1 MNKIYKNKY
10 LKYKSKYKVL
20 LMNLNGGMNKEEFF
34 KKITNPTDEDFKS
47 ADKNSNNKISKDEF
61 SIWLESNK
69 GRGKDDISEDTS
81 SKSNPVENESTE
93 EPKIDPS
100 ECMKTAIDVT
110 KKIKEDKDFA
120 KKLEEMLSQE
130 I

>member
-10 LKYKSKYKVL
+10 LKYKSKYRVL

-34 KKITNPTDEDFKS
+34 KKITNPTDEDFNS
-47 ADKNSNNKISKDEF
+47 ADEDNDNKISDNEF
-61 SIWLESNK
+61 SKWLESNE
-69 GRGKDDISEDTS
+69 GRKKDDISEDTS
-81 SKSNPVENESTE
+81 SKSNPVESESTE
-93 EPKIDPS
+93 EQKIDPS

-120 KKLEEMLSQE
+120 KKLEELLSQE

>member
-10 LKYKSKYKVL
+10 LKYKSKYRTL
-20 LMNLNGGMNKEEFF
+20 LMNLNGGMNKQEFF
-34 KKITNPTDEDFKS
+34 KKITNPTEQDFKN
-47 ADKNSNNKISKDEF
+47 ADENNNNEISDVEF
-61 SIWLESNK
+61 SKWLESNE
-69 GRGKDDISEDTS
+69 GRKKDDISEDTS
-81 SKSNPVENESTE
+81 SKSNPVENESSE

-120 KKLEEMLSQE
+120 KKLEELLNQE